1 MPPTPIEQTLLFQAR
16 KTEAGGEDLSS
27 INELLRQIREKAT
40 RPAPLSC
47 DLSGDPL
54 ACAILRAW
62 ARQPWQKAH
71 RAALV
76 DRLEET
82 GRAAAETRWAR
93 EIAND
98 GWFRELPVPWP
109 KWNRTARRDATR
121 VWQRMLAE
129 QFGDYENTLRD
140 GAEDTPQGG

>member
-16 KTEAGGEDLSS
+16 KTEAAGEDLSS

-47 DLSGDPL
+47 DLITDPL

-62 ARQPWQKAH
+62 ARQPWQEAH

-76 DRLEET
+76 DRMEET

-93 EIAND
+93 QYD
-98 GWFRELPVPWP
+98 DLHFFTWQGVC
-109 KWNRTARRDATR
+109 RRHRRRAVR
-121 VWQRMLAE
+121 RALLAWRGQLIE
-129 QFGDYENTLRD
+129 QFGDFESDITVEIL
-140 GAEDTPQGG
+140 P